1 MFIVL
6 ANVNANEWITIYSS
20 QCPVDADQSGKD
32 YQDATGNAYVIMFED
47 DDGTCTMVMEV

>member
-20 QCPVDADQSGKD
+20 QCPVDADQSGQD
-32 YQDATGNAYVIMFED
+32 YQDATGNSYVIMFED
-47 DDGTCTMVMEV
+47 DDGKCTMVMEV